1 MAQQLCHTPKVNPIS
16 NESVLRVNLSFE
28 QTYKRVV
35 GNDAE
40 KDEKLTEDIDSV
52 VALYPLKS
60 DKMV

>member
-1 MAQQLCHTPKVNPIS
+1 MAQQLCYTPKVNPIS
-16 NESVLRVNLSFE
+16 NEWVLRVNLSFE

-60 DKMV
+60 NKMV

>member
-1 MAQQLCHTPKVNPIS
+1 MAQQLCYTPKVNPIS

-60 DKMV
+60 DEMV